1 MPGKEKAAA
10 VEFWFTEKPTPNWGM
25 TYRVQQVLRRRQTAH
40 QDLAVVETA
49 EFGRALILDG
59 IVQLTEKDEFV
70 YHEMIVHVPMCAHPN
85 PRRVLV
91 VGGGDGGAVREILR
105 HPAVEEICLVDIDG
119 EVIEAAREFFPRV
132 ASGLDDPRVH
142 IVIED
147 ASRYLWRD
155 EVQGR
160 YDVIL
165 VDSPDPVGPA
175 IALFKEDF
183 YRAVYRALA
192 PDGLFA
198 AQSECP
204 FLMPD
209 FIRSVQE
216 SAARVFPI
224 VKLYIYSNVT
234 YPGGMWAFTTG
245 SKRYDPACPQEGRRP
260 AGPTRYWTP
269 EVHRAAFV
277 LPPFVQE
284 LAPRQHALPGTCAG
298 TVDRV

>member
-1 MPGKEKAAA
+1 MEI
-10 VEFWFTEKPTPNWGM
+10 WFTEKPTPNWGM
-25 TYRVQQVLRRRQTAH
+25 TYRVQQVLRRRKTPF

-105 HPAVEEICLVDIDG
+105 HPGVEEVYLVDIDR
-119 EVIEAAREFFPRV
+119 EVIEAAREFFPQV
-132 ASGLDDPRVH
+132 SAGLDDPRVR
-142 IVIED
+142 VINED
-147 ASRYLWRD
+147 ASRYLWQD
-155 EVQGR
+155 ELEGR
-160 YDVIL
+160 FDVIV

-175 IALFKEDF
+175 VGLFQEQF
-183 YRAVYRALA
+183 YRAVARALS
-192 PDGLFA
+192 PDGLFS

-204 FLMPD
+204 FLMPQ

-216 SAARVFPI
+216 AAARVFPI

-245 SKRYDPACPQEGRRP
+245 SKRYDPAQPREGRCP
-260 AGPTRYWTP
+260 TGPSRYWTP

-277 LPPFVQE
+277 LPPFVRE
-284 LAPRQHALPGTCAG
+284 LAPLQHVSAVATDARSFSPGS
-298 TVDRV
+298 

>member
-1 MPGKEKAAA
+1 MEI
-10 VEFWFTEKPTPNWGM
+10 WFTEKPTPHWGM
-25 TYRVQQVLRRRQTAH
+25 TYRVTQVLRRVKTPF
-40 QDLAVVETA
+40 QDLAVVETV

-70 YHEMIVHVPMCAHPN
+70 YHEMIVHVPMCAHPD

-105 HPAVEEICLVDIDG
+105 HPGVEEIVLVDIDR
-119 EVIEAAREFFPRV
+119 EVIAAAREFFPHV
-132 ASGLDDPRVH
+132 SAGLDDPRVR
-142 IVIED
+142 IVNED
-147 ASRYLWRD
+147 ASRYLWR
-155 EVQGR
+155 EELRGR
-160 YDVIL
+160 FHVIV

-175 IALFKEDF
+175 VALFQEDF
-183 YRAVYRALA
+183 YRAVDHALA
-192 PDGLFA
+192 PDGLFS

-204 FLMPD
+204 FLMPQ

-216 SAARVFPI
+216 AAARVFPI

-245 SKRYDPACPQEGRRP
+245 SKRYDPACPLEGRRP
-260 AGPTRYWTP
+260 EGPTRYWTP

-277 LPPFVQE
+277 LPPFVEE
-284 LAPRQHALPGTCAG
+284 LAPLQHARPRDAGACGGSAGGTAL
-298 TVDRV
+298 